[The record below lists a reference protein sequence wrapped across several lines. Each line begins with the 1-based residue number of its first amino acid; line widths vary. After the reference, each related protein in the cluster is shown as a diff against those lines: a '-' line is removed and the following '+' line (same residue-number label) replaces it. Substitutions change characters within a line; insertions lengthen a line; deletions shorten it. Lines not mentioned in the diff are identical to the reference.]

1 MITLVNKQ
9 VKGVLQ
15 HLTMNQNSIFTT
27 EKIIY
32 RDDLLSENY
41 DKAKEEITQIAELD
55 NKEKEEYY
63 KPLLELLDKIY
74 NKMLKEE
81 KS

>member
-1 MITLVNKQ
+1 M
-9 VKGVLQ
+9 KGVLQ

>member
-1 MITLVNKQ
+1 M
-9 VKGVLQ
+9 
-15 HLTMNQNSIFTT
+15 TMNQNSIFTT

>member
-1 MITLVNKQ
+1 M
-9 VKGVLQ
+9 KGVLH
-15 HLTMNQNSIFTT
+15 HLTMNQNSIMTT

-32 RDDLLSENY
+32 RDDLLSQNY
-41 DKAKEEITQIAELD
+41 DKAKEEVTQIAELD
-55 NKEKEEYY
+55 NKEKKEYY

-81 KS
+81 NS

>member
-1 MITLVNKQ
+1 M
-9 VKGVLQ
+9 
-15 HLTMNQNSIFTT
+15 TT

-32 RDDLLSENY
+32 RDDLLSQNY
-41 DKAKEEITQIAELD
+41 DKAKEEVTQIAELD
-55 NKEKEEYY
+55 NKEKKEYY

-81 KS
+81 NS